1 MIEKNIS
8 RTCWGFFF
16 RNIKAT
22 WTPCRAASWHEEAWD
37 CLLLALPLSDPHS
50 SMIKILGWIHLDWFK
65 QIYLTALQ
73 RVGGPLQPFKTP
85 VINSGTQFFSYVM
98 RID

>member
-8 RTCWGFFF
+8 VWTARTCWGFFF

-50 SMIKILGWIHLDWFK
+50 SMIKVLDWIHLDWTGSSRF
-65 QIYLTALQ
+65 T
-73 RVGGPLQPFKTP
+73 LQPCS
-85 VINSGTQFFSYVM
+85 VLVALSSLS
-98 RID
+98 RHL